1 MKGKQAGHTK
11 TKITKYLMNII
22 IYKARLSKE
31 TINIYI
37 YIYTVKYNI
46 VSGIKKKS
54 FGCYKYNTP
63 QNTKPKV
70 QSSQQ
75 IKERKKEKINK

>member
-11 TKITKYLMNII
+11 TKITKYVMNII

-46 VSGIKKKS
+46 VSGIKKKAL
-54 FGCYKYNTP
+54 GVINITRHRTP
-63 QNTKPKV
+63 NQRSKAVN
-70 QSSQQ
+70 
-75 IKERKKEKINK
+75 R

>member
-31 TINIYI
+31 TIYI

-46 VSGIKKKS
+46 VSGIKKKKKAL
-54 FGCYKYNTP
+54 GVINITRHRTP
-63 QNTKPKV
+63 NQRSKAV
-70 QSSQQ
+70 S
-75 IKERKKEKINK
+75 R